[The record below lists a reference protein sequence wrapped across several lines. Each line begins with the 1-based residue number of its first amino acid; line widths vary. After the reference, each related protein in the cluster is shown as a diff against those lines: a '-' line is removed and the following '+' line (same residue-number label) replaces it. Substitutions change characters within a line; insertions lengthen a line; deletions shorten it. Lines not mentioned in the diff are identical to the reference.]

1 MLNQQKQGCIV
12 ITGSSKGIGFGLAKA
27 FLTLGKSVVISGRN
41 QQQLDQAYSELSQQF
56 QPQRVHAVQCDICQT
71 NDLEKLWDEAIQ
83 QFSQVDIWINN
94 AATCPPTKDFIDTS
108 TQDIATAIQTNI
120 LGTLFAAQ
128 IAAKGMIKQGF
139 GKIYHMEGWGSRG
152 EWSAGTTVYA
162 ITKRAVSY
170 FSKALY
176 KELKST
182 NIIIGTLNPGMV
194 ATDLLISSW
203 QNGEVKHWKKMR
215 RLFFFIIDP
224 PDIVCPYL
232 AEQMLKNHKNNIRIV
247 WMTPLRL
254 ISRFLQPYYWRRNP
268 VKNTAL
274 DHLN

>member
-1 MLNQQKQGCIV
+1 
-12 ITGSSKGIGFGLAKA
+12 
-27 FLTLGKSVVISGRN
+27 
-41 QQQLDQAYSELSQQF
+41 
-56 QPQRVHAVQCDICQT
+56 
-71 NDLEKLWDEAIQ
+71 
-83 QFSQVDIWINN
+83 
-94 AATCPPTKDFIDTS
+94 
-108 TQDIATAIQTNI
+108 
-120 LGTLFAAQ
+120 
-128 IAAKGMIKQGF
+128 
-139 GKIYHMEGWGSRG
+139 
-152 EWSAGTTVYA
+152 
-162 ITKRAVSY
+162 
-170 FSKALY
+170 
-176 KELKST
+176 
-182 NIIIGTLNPGMV
+182 MV